1 MIVPTSL
8 SPHWGHLATRRRTGS
23 RVTEILLQVHS
34 QPRSV
39 NSLCRGAARAQPPW
53 APGKHQE
60 HSLEHLAL
68 KGVDSLQCPHCLF
81 LDRQTGP
88 PATQQTDK
96 PRAQAWAPLGPSPC
110 GHPSQDPDHVSMCWC
125 WMPATEHERNKDFV
139 LTGPTFQVVARQA
152 TETAHGICQMLGK
165 KLSQVKKT
173 ENHAR
178 DM

>member
-1 MIVPTSL
+1 MP
-8 SPHWGHLATRRRTGS
+8 PRRRIGS
-23 RVTEILLQVHS
+23 GVTEILLQVHS

-53 APGKHQE
+53 PPGKHQE
-60 HSLEHLAL
+60 HSLEHLAP
-68 KGVDSLQCPHCLF
+68 KGVDPLQCPHCLF

-96 PRAQAWAPLGPSPC
+96 PGAQAWALLGPSPRAY
-110 GHPSQDPDHVSMCWC
+110 PLQDPGHVSMCQRWT
-125 WMPATEHERNKDFV
+125 PATEHERNKDFV
-139 LTGPTFQVVARQA
+139 LTGPIFQEAARQA
-152 TETAHGICQMLGK
+152 PEAAYGIHQMLWK